1 MFGKAFGKLF
11 GKTFIKMTVVGHALL
26 TVVLGSSAL
35 LGQAT
40 SAQASPGQVKPAAPN
55 SQAAIELPVTMRQN
69 VAAGK
74 ATVGT
79 KVQAKLAVATL
90 VDGVVVPRDA
100 VFSGEVTES
109 VARSANTPSRLAIR
123 MDSAQWK
130 NGAAPIVLSLAP
142 KVYLTA
148 WYYPVATPTNQDF
161 SPSLPDA
168 ANHPRPLGGTGVAY
182 PGPRNPTAPPVPGP
196 DPGRDRDT
204 GLKQPSNISQHRVLM
219 KNVESTRSSEGAVIL
234 TSQHSN
240 IKLDKSTTYVL
251 AAGDLL
257 PTKEQGT
264 R

>member
-1 MFGKAFGKLF
+1 MFGHAVSKTF
-11 GKTFIKMTVVGHALL
+11 GKTIAVRHAVL
-26 TVVLGSSAL
+26 TVVLGSAAVF
-35 LGQAT
+35 GQPA
-40 SAQASPGQVKPAAPN
+40 PAAPS

-74 ATVGT
+74 TTVGT

-109 VARSANTPSRLAIR
+109 VARSATTPSRLAIR
-123 MDSAQWK
+123 MASAQWK

-148 WYYPVATPTNQDF
+148 WYYPVAMPTNQDF
-161 SPSLPDA
+161 SSSLPDA

-204 GLKQPSNISQHRVLM
+204 GLAQPSNISQHRVLM

-257 PTKEQGT
+257 PAKEQGT